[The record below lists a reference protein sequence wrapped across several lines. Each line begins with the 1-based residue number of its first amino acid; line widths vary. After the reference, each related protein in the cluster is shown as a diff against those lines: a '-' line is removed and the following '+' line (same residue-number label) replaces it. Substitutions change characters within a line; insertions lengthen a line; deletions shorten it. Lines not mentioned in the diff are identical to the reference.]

1 MKPQLKLDSASA
13 DPKGWKDV
21 EVEVALIA
29 VEHDD
34 RSDCS
39 YYNDDLIVNSITN
52 WEKVPLSELEELTKL
67 FRDSIYTNGKRW
79 KILYRPT
86 PLEEKKISSVRWVL
100 DQFKAEQIEFQKRI
114 REAEELD
121 RKRKEE
127 NALKARA
134 KKERQLAKL
143 QAELGVSI
151 PVPTPVSK
159 VTK

>member
-29 VEHDD
+29 VEYDD
-34 RSDCS
+34 RSDS
-39 YYNDDLIVNSITN
+39 GYYDSDLIVNSITN
-52 WEKVPLSELEELTKL
+52 WEKVPLSEVEELTKL

-100 DQFKAEQIEFQKRI
+100 DQFKAEQIEFQKRV
-114 REAEELD
+114 REAEEQD

-134 KKERQLAKL
+134 KKEKQLVKL
-143 QAELGVSI
+143 QAELGISI
-151 PVPTPVSK
+151 PAPVPVSK
-159 VTK
+159 STK